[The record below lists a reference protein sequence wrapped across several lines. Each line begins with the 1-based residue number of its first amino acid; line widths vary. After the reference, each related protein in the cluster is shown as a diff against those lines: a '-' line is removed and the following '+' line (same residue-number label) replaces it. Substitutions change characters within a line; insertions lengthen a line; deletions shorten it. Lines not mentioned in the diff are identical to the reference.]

1 MLWFKVS
8 SDQHIFLE
16 NFDFEKILYLY
27 WLLLLLLL
35 VSKPTDF

>member
-8 SDQHIFLE
+8 SDQHIFQE
-16 NFDFEKILYLY
+16 NFDFEKILHLYLLY
-27 WLLLLLLL
+27 LSLL

>member
-8 SDQHIFLE
+8 SDQHIFQE
-16 NFDFEKILYLY
+16 NFDFEKSLYLY
-27 WLLLLLLL
+27 WLLLLLL